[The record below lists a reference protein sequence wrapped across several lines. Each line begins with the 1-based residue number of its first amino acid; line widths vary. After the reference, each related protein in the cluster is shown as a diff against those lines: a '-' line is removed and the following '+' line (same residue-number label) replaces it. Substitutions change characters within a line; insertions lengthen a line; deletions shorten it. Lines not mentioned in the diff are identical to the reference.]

1 MSLYLAVD
9 GGNSKTDVVIG
20 SDAGEVLSS
29 VRGPDTCYQV
39 IGLPE
44 TLARMRSLIGRA
56 FDSAGLAPGTVVD
69 HGEFLLAG
77 ADLPV
82 EVSMLTEAL
91 DGLRVARGLRVEND
105 AFAVLRAVTDGPDAI
120 AVVCGTGIN
129 CVGRRGADGR
139 TARFLSVGDVSGDWG
154 GGSHLGALAM
164 WHAIRGEDGRGPQT
178 ALTAAVADYF
188 GMARVHDVAAAM
200 HLETLDIHRRKE
212 LTPLLFWLAADGDAV
227 ARSVVAQ
234 QADEIVA
241 LAGSAAARLD
251 LLDSPHAVGL
261 GGAVLRAQHPLLND
275 AILDGVRARAPKAT
289 VSVVDAPPVLGAALY
304 ALDAMGAS
312 AEAHERLR
320 ATLR

>member
-1 MSLYLAVD
+1 MSLFVAVD
-9 GGNSKTDVVIG
+9 GGNTKTDVVVG
-20 SDAGEVLSS
+20 SDSGEVLAS

-56 FDSAGLAPGTVVD
+56 FDEAGLAPGTAVD
-69 HGEFLLAG
+69 YGEFLLAG

-82 EVSMLTEAL
+82 EVSMLTDAL
-91 DGLRVARGLRVEND
+91 GGLGAAVELNVQND
-105 AFAVLRAVTDGPDAI
+105 TFAVLRAVTEAPDAI
-120 AVVCGTGIN
+120 AVICGTGIN

-164 WHAIRGEDGRGPQT
+164 WHAIRGEDGRGPAT
-178 ALTAAVADYF
+178 ALTAAVAGFF
-188 GMARVHDVAAAM
+188 GMPTVFDVAAAM
-200 HLETLDIHRRKE
+200 HLGTLDINRRKD
-212 LTPLLFWLAADGDAV
+212 LTPLLFEVAAAGDAV
-227 ARSVVAQ
+227 ARTVVAQ

-241 LAGSAAARLD
+241 LATSAAARLD
-251 LLDSPHAVGL
+251 LLDAPHAVGL

-275 AILDGVRARAPKAT
+275 AIVDGLKARAPKAA

-304 ALDAMGAS
+304 ALDALGAS
-312 AEAHERLR
+312 AEAHDRLR
-320 ATLR
+320 ATVR